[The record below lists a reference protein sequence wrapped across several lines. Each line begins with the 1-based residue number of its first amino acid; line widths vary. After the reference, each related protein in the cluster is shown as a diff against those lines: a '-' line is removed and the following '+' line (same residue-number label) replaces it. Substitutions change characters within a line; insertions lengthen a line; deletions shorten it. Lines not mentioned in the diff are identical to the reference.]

1 MRANDI
7 RPADMR
13 SEEAFEVVEDDVE
26 WSILRNVCGR
36 TKEESCLLLKV
47 VVICNVGGQYT
58 QEEE

>member
-1 MRANDI
+1 
-7 RPADMR
+7 MR